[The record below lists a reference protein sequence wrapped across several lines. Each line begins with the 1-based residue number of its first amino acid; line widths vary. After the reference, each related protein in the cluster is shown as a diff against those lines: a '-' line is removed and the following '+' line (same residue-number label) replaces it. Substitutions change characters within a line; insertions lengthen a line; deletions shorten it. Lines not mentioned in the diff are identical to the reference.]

1 MLKSL
6 KTETYTMHQ
15 SSKTQTI
22 FKVEVFSNN
31 SWRVVLETDERS
43 KAETHLAGVAEKLQC
58 HEQARIIR
66 EVMTITCDYDLL
78 KQIDA

>member
-1 MLKSL
+1 
-6 KTETYTMHQ
+6 MHQ

-22 FKVEVFSNN
+22 FKVEVFCNN

-43 KAETHLAGVAEKLQC
+43 KAETHLAGVAEKLQD
-58 HEQARIIR
+58 HERARIIR